1 LIGQHDISKHSFV
14 VSPSNLPLSC
24 FSHSLSPAPSVENGN
39 QRQLIFTK
47 YNQWKPTTVDGNQSF
62 SFVVFLI
69 LIFISSSAG
78 RHFSAYDDHSISSL
92 FPTFINASAL
102 HLLPLHLTASVKP
115 STPFGFLFFPS
126 DEPDPPLFV
135 TFPLFLVS
143 RISPQGGEN
152 RETLFR
158 FQFLFLL
165 AITTPQSL
173 VVLAFL
179 LLAPMP
185 QAISAWAFSFIHYDV
200 LNSSPPFASV
210 GLFTST
216 FI

>member
-1 LIGQHDISKHSFV
+1 METNYSRWKPILLVCRFSDPYFYFFFCRSPFFCLRRPFNFFSFPHLYQRLSTSFATTPSYGV
-14 VSPSNLPLSC
+14 CKTIYTVWLSFLSFRRTRSPVMRHLPL
-24 FSHSLSPAPSVENGN
+24 L
-39 QRQLIFTK
+39 
-47 YNQWKPTTVDGNQSF
+47 
-62 SFVVFLI
+62 
-69 LIFISSSAG
+69 
-78 RHFSAYDDHSISSL
+78 
-92 FPTFINASAL
+92 
-102 HLLPLHLTASVKP
+102 
-115 STPFGFLFFPS
+115 
-126 DEPDPPLFV
+126 
-135 TFPLFLVS
+135 LVS

-185 QAISAWAFSFIHYDV
+185 QAISAWAFSFIHYDA

-210 GLFTST
+210 GLST
-216 FI
+216 FA